1 MVHGGGAPGTHAAL
15 RSLLARPAVSSAGV
29 ARTICGLCL
38 LEAEL
43 AAGNSVGKPDFIL
56 EERIVWEVIHA
67 GIAHRQA
74 APCAAKL
81 PWRDADLSVVWK
93 TAGAVEI
100 PGSRPASHFVHGPE
114 RRLYGLPSPL
124 HTAGCH

>member
-56 EERIVWEVIHA
+56 EERIVWEFIHA

-74 APCAAKL
+74 APCDAKL

-93 TAGAVEI
+93 TPGAVENLG
-100 PGSRPASHFVHGPE
+100 PRAAGHLVHGPGGWLHGLASP
-114 RRLYGLPSPL
+114 LYGP
-124 HTAGCH
+124 G